1 MPNVDKKSRKRG
13 RRGKADIQEKVSL
26 ASALFEERKDEI
38 RAIIQFNMSDK
49 SKVDDIFQDVFLA
62 IVDKPIPPDVQN
74 PKGYIYRIIIN
85 DIIDMARRTKSYQA
99 RIQRYAEFRRYSI
112 INNDSENIVIQ
123 AEERE
128 KMVELIERQLP
139 SREAEAVIK
148 RYDRDISIG
157 DAAKRM
163 NVKKRTF
170 SRYLSLGLKK
180 IRQFFREEGEKYDFR

>member
-1 MPNVDKKSRKRG
+1 MPDADKSSKQG
-13 RRGKADIQEKVSL
+13 RRGKANVRKKVEL

-49 SKVDDIFQDVFLA
+49 SKVDDIFQDLFLA
-62 IVDKPIPPDVQN
+62 IVDKPVPPDVKN
-74 PKGYIYRIIIN
+74 PNGYLYRMIIN
-85 DIIDMARRTKSYQA
+85 DIIDMTRRKKSYQA

-112 INNDSENIVIQ
+112 INNEPENIVIQ
-123 AEERE
+123 VEEKE
-128 KMVELIERQLP
+128 KMIELIERQLP

-148 RYDRDISIG
+148 RYGRDISIG
-157 DAAKRM
+157 DAATRM

-180 IRQFFREEGEKYDFR
+180 IRQFFCEEGGKYDFH